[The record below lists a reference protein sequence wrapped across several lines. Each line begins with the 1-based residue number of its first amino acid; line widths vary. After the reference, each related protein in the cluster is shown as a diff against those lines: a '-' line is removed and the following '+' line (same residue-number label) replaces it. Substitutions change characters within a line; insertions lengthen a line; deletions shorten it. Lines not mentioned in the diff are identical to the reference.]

1 MYFVNAF
8 IFNTYR
14 RGVQYTEELNGNLDS
29 HTIIEVMG
37 LLKAS
42 NKKYNQTI
50 LRVTHK
56 VAIAQTYDRTIRIE
70 DVILYDGELE
80 FYVRGGEGK

>member
-1 MYFVNAF
+1 
-8 IFNTYR
+8 
-14 RGVQYTEELNGNLDS
+14 
-29 HTIIEVMG
+29 MG